1 MEARLFR
8 FHNSVMA
15 FIQFNKEKV
24 CSPATAVDR
33 VYSSKGALSGDGKR
47 TSADFSCGFLME
59 SESGYMPNF
68 LA

>member
-8 FHNSVMA
+8 FHNSVTT

-24 CSPATAVDR
+24 CSRATGVDR
-33 VYSSKGALSGDGKR
+33 VYSSKEAPSADGER
-47 TSADFSCGFLME
+47 TSADFSCGFIME

-68 LA
+68 LT